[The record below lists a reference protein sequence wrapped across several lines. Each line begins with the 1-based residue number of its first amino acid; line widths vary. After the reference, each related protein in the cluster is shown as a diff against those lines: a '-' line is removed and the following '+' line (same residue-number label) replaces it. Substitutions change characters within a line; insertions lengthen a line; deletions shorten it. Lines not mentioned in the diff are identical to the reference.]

1 MMKLFFPCLREG
13 SIFKAPLSELLSEP
27 AQIPFS
33 FLLVAERSCVSEEHS
48 QGALCLPVVRSC
60 SLEN

>member
-1 MMKLFFPCLREG
+1 MMMMFFPCLREG

-33 FLLVAERSCVSEEHS
+33 FFLVQRSRVLEEHS
-48 QGALCLPVVRSC
+48 QEPLCLPVACRP